1 MPEGKKAAVPAPKP
15 VREEDLYSAK
25 THLHQPVP
33 VQETATVS
41 ATAQLA
47 DAPEGAL
54 PSEVRPEIVTWE
66 KLCEAIKASGRSY
79 NMEMI
84 EKAYDLANTAHKGVC
99 RRSGEPYICHPL
111 AVARLVLDLGMDSES
126 IAAALLHDVVEDT
139 PTTLDDLKAAF
150 GEEVALLVDGVTKL
164 TKIQFSNIEELQ
176 AENLRKMLLAMSR
189 DVRVMIIKLCD
200 RLHNMRT
207 GDAWPEQKRRDK
219 ARETMEVYA
228 PIANRLGILNVKE
241 ELEDRSLHYLDP
253 VGYEEISR
261 MLSEARELGVVEI
274 TVHTPGQQRQDLTEQ
289 LCARWSLRDVVL
301 CPAQGGDGQTNQT
314 LALAAIALRERLRAR
329 RVGIGWGHLIGQLV
343 TWLEEN
349 PQPSSTVTDIFP
361 LVGNASIPAR
371 NYQSNEN
378 VRLMAQQLGAAPH
391 FLYLPALPESLEE
404 KQLLCST
411 EVYRQI
417 QDQWVQMDTA
427 LVNIGNYPSS
437 PDFASLV
444 RYGSL
449 LQQQHTCGRL
459 LVYYFNE
466 AGTVIQSDQD
476 FAIQIPLELL
486 KQCPHIVG
494 FCSANTSEK
503 ALRGALRS
511 GIFTH
516 IAARAELVKSLLG
529 Q

>member
-1 MPEGKKAAVPAPKP
+1 MKISQEKQKK
-15 VREEDLYSAK
+15 
-25 THLHQPVP
+25 
-33 VQETATVS
+33 
-41 ATAQLA
+41 LA
-47 DAPEGAL
+47 
-54 PSEVRPEIVTWE
+54 
-66 KLCEAIKASGRSY
+66 Y
-79 NMEMI
+79 
-84 EKAYDLANTAHKGVC
+84 
-99 RRSGEPYICHPL
+99 
-111 AVARLVLDLGMDSES
+111 VARRYYL
-126 IAAALLHDVVEDT
+126 
-139 PTTLDDLKAAF
+139 
-150 GEEVALLVDGVTKL
+150 
-164 TKIQFSNIEELQ
+164 
-176 AENLRKMLLAMSR
+176 ENQRQS
-189 DVRVMIIKLCD
+189 DI
-200 RLHNMRT
+200 
-207 GDAWPEQKRRDK
+207 
-219 ARETMEVYA
+219 ARE
-228 PIANRLGILNVKE
+228 LGVS
-241 ELEDRSLHYLDP
+241 RP
-253 VGYEEISR
+253 MVSR
-261 MLSEARELGVVEI
+261 MLAEARELGVVEI
-274 TVHTPGQQRQDLTEQ
+274 TVHDAGTRT
-289 LCARWSLRDVVL
+289 A
-301 CPAQGGDGQTNQT
+301 T
-314 LALAAIALRERLRAR
+314 LLERLRLSTSVRGGVLVEDGADEDATNQLLSQGAVELLRQLETR
-329 RVGIGWGHLIGQLV
+329 RLGVGWGYLIGQLV
-343 TWLEEN
+343 TWLEKH
-349 PQPSSTVTDIFP
+349 PQPDSPVTDICP
-361 LVGNASIPAR
+361 LVGNANIPAR

-391 FLYLPALPESLEE
+391 FLYLPALPEGLEE

-417 QDQWVQMDTA
+417 LDQWVQMDTA

-494 FCSANTSEK
+494 VCSANTSEK